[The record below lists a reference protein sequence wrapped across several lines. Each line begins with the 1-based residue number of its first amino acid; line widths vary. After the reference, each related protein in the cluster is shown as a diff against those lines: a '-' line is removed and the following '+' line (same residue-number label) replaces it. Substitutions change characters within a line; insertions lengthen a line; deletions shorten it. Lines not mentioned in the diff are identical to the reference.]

1 MLRLIQLSRLACH
14 GLSAHFAGCAWHS
27 PIKTLPIQQPFVP
40 TSPPSQQATD
50 SELAADFFGNRTRL
64 PSELELP
71 PINLPPCNCSKPV
84 AHTGDRLGAGGRL
97 LRQPHPYVV
106 RSAGRRGRGA
116 RGPHL

>member
-50 SELAADFFGNRTRL
+50 SELAADFFGNRTRMWYDL
-64 PSELELP
+64 LGD
-71 PINLPPCNCSKPV
+71 V
-84 AHTGDRLGAGGRL
+84 AEAHVGRI
-97 LRQPHPYVV
+97 Y
-106 RSAGRRGRGA
+106 SGF
-116 RGPHL
+116 